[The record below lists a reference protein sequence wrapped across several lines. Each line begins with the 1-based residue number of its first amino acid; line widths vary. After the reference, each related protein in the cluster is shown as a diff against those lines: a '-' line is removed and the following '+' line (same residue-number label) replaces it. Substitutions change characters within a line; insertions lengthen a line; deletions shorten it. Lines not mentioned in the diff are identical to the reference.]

1 MILNLIVIGA
11 VLGIGYVW
19 VTRGFFSALLHLI
32 CVIIGGAIAL
42 AVWEPLAYLIVNNV
56 PESGFFTF
64 LEGVAWGA
72 ALILPFAIATALLR
86 LAVDSAVPANVKVPA
101 VADYVGGGVC
111 GGIAAVLTMGI
122 VITGVGHTRVASEF
136 FGYKPLSTTVSGL
149 TQESSLWLPVDR
161 ITGAVYGHLS
171 SGVFSTTQPLSTWHP
186 DFATAPAAMRMS
198 LGDGKGRNVMPPSAV
213 RVISSWT
220 LGKDDA
226 QTTLRDLMRDE
237 WSPATQNPQRVNG
250 EPFNPQSHIVG
261 YMLRIGPE
269 ARETRGNVVV
279 SEGQIRLVTR
289 NRRTGSSM
297 AVHPI
302 AAVSP
307 AAGETNPPVYGR
319 WRFDGNFH
327 LTSVGGAAET
337 LMGFEFVVEPGYEP
351 IGLTIKNTRLP
362 LRGLEPLAFTSYQE
376 RDRAIR
382 TGALLAGA
390 GEAGEFDASEANRV
404 STGTPGAGEQGS
416 GVVVGRT
423 LPNRLVIQRG
433 THRSLEIDGN
443 EIIRGVQAFNPNE
456 FQRAASIPMNLQIRQ
471 FRTTPDTTLVQVD
484 VSLRSRQSLLGQAA
498 AAAERV
504 VPPELIDTNGNR
516 YQAIGY
522 VYRDQSIV
530 RLRYTP
536 DRPIRGLTELEGDGV
551 GLSRSAAGQELTLIF
566 LVSTGVNVERFVIGN
581 TVIAEY
587 EPPIDASG
595 RR

>member
-1 MILNLIVIGA
+1 MILNLIVIAG
-11 VLGIGYVW
+11 VLGIGYTW

-32 CVIIGGAIAL
+32 CVVIGGAIAL
-42 AVWEPLAYLIVNNV
+42 AAWEPLAYLILNNV
-56 PESGFFTF
+56 PESGFFAF

-72 ALILPFAIATALLR
+72 ALILPFATATAILR
-86 LAVDSAVPANVKVPA
+86 LAVDSAVPGNVKVSPP
-101 VADYVGGGVC
+101 VNYVGGGVC
-111 GGIAAVLTMGI
+111 GVIAGVLTMGL
-122 VITGVGHTRVASEF
+122 VVTGIGYTRVASDL
-136 FGYKPLSTTVSGL
+136 FGYKPLATTTSGL
-149 TQESSLWLPVDR
+149 TQEASLWFPVDR
-161 ITGAVYGHLS
+161 LTGATYGYLS
-171 SGVFSTTQPLSTWHP
+171 SGILSTRQPLSTWYP
-186 DFATAPAAMRMS
+186 DFATAPAALRMS
-198 LGDGKGRNVMPPSAV
+198 LGDGKGRNVVPPEAV

-220 LGKDDA
+220 LGKDDP
-226 QTTLRDLMRDE
+226 QTTLRDLMRDK
-237 WSPATQNPQRVNG
+237 WSPAVQNPQRLDG

-289 NRRTGSSM
+289 NPRTGSSR

-307 AAGETNPPVYGR
+307 AAGETNPPIYGR

-351 IGLTIKNTRLP
+351 VGLTIKNTRVP
-362 LRGLEPLAFTSYQE
+362 LRGLEALAFASHQE
-376 RDRAIR
+376 RDRAIEA
-382 TGALLAGA
+382 GALLAGV
-390 GEAGEFDASEANRV
+390 GEAGEFDASSASRV
-404 STGTPGAGEQGS
+404 GTGPGQGGARDS
-416 GVVVGRT
+416 GVTVGRA
-423 LPNRLVIQRG
+423 LPGRLVIQRG

-443 EIIRGVQAFNPNE
+443 EIIRGTQAFDPSE
-456 FQRAASIPMNLQIRQ
+456 FGRLAAVPQNLQIRQ

-504 VPPELIDTNGNR
+504 VPPELVDSNGIR
-516 YQAIGY
+516 YQAVGY
-522 VYRDQSIV
+522 VYRDQSII

-536 DRPIRGLTELEGDGV
+536 DRPIRGLSELESDGV
-551 GLSRSAAGQELTLIF
+551 GLSRSSANQELTLLF
-566 LVSTGVNVERFVIGN
+566 RVSLGVNVERFVIGN
-581 TVIAEY
+581 TVVAEY
-587 EPPIDASG
+587 DPPIDASG